1 MTESYFLD
9 FIIEVVNEIVPTEV
23 SNQETDRL
31 LELLF
36 PTSELLPTL
45 QKLNQK
51 RIKFLKRNDEDATS
65 ILRENLAGSEQI
77 IVLYSSLGNIS
88 SVHLRIDDLT
98 DPSGEI
104 RRTINQIRLSEAT
117 FNAESD
123 AEDEKEESQ
132 DIYSEEIYSSDE
144 DEEVEREVQASPDK
158 PCYYPSQIE
167 MATILRKRIEAIMS
181 HYHNISRLK
190 EVFNDIE
197 FVVYTARYRML
208 SNQTEKR
215 IRHPDAG
222 VLSKE
227 ELESCN
233 CERDGKKRMFMYV
246 RSAETDTH
254 FEKLKED
261 VQEKP
266 QTLFVIVADEC
277 HWGITKD
284 KASKP
289 SAHNLFIN
297 EWSKGNPPKN
307 VIVLQISA
315 TPFNLLTQNSRL
327 PLVPCVILK
336 DNVSPTNQAGDL
348 VVLKQEPDLERV
360 GETSKKLELH
370 VVHWSEVEL
379 KNFER
384 GMRMKLKSTLNID
397 DSLYKY
403 LQLSTKGNLGVT
415 SVPEEATEFLI
426 QGSHGIVTLKAE
438 EKGGRL
444 LTVTTDTHGNLE
456 AKSDPPVPTEFEV
469 KMDFGVGVVAF
480 RSCDERDRYISV
492 DANDYVSLQTAK
504 IERKCGVSIMK
515 PKHDLAKVSFQFYTD
530 QSTPMQVN
538 TVGKQYMSLNYY
550 LSTLNSPIKKDQ
562 KIREDKTFQNIVD
575 KAKRGRKM
583 SQSGSTSF
591 PIDALLCADYC
602 YHIILSSVFNRG
614 DEICKALT
622 VKVEESPTNEFHRRL
637 TLFKKKLNAPDVEK
651 YIHPEAFEL
660 IQRNIRDR
668 VTQQFKE
675 DLKNMEKLKKQRAS
689 ESNELQISKE
699 ELAISFVECMMH
711 FPSQEL
717 EELKHST
724 PLNIQQELQANG
736 CELMLQIWHYL
747 VQKHETSS
755 LVEDLIQS
763 GKGDLGK
770 MKIVRAKTMKTADQ
784 FYYTVQ
790 LAREVSGLKEYFE
803 VIRDYGGIQIENQL
817 MKSSNPFFKKL
828 QPEACT
834 YKFDC
839 HCSELKLQP
848 RHKICVNCQHVHK
861 LITQYEDLENL
872 ACILILVDK
881 GRMGDTFPQSF
892 DCLDLRLSYD
902 SSQEFKEGSAV
913 YLSSL
918 IQELGRMCR
927 YTQVPTSATPYVLIG
942 RQLFKRLK
950 TSVMESP
957 SISATSCSKADRYM
971 AKTPRIKDAQSS
983 ALRWLDYEAHKDS
996 YDYGNSQTHCNRI
1009 LLQAEPQIGKTGT
1022 YLCLIRELRLNI
1034 LGNERV
1040 LLTSPSTFD
1049 EGSFYQWKERNN
1061 SDESVITDVDECKYW
1076 QFPYWKTIATCP
1088 SLLDKPVEMGK
1099 YSIGGCFYSHD
1110 MEENPFIFLKEEGKT
1125 LIKTGHQNLRTD
1137 DCSNGP
1143 RAWHWYHFEKCAE
1156 CGRLLQG
1163 KESKLE
1169 NVVVDIA
1176 GITVTVTCS
1185 LPSNCP
1191 SFTQLKEKLTSSKSL
1206 VDGLTLPYW
1215 IFHPSHRDDPR
1226 KCTLN
1231 YHHVMQENGRVIN
1244 YVQVVV
1250 VRKEK
1255 FEAYRSTWGRVLVIV
1270 PLPEEL
1276 PNCGLGPEDGGIG
1289 YARLFI
1295 QKFAFSLELEYVFM
1309 IDDNIVMMSEA
1320 EFSKDHMPG
1329 KEVKVLRDDSGGMQM
1344 RRCTFLKPLSS
1355 LQKIVQGKDTPTV
1368 ADREHESH
1376 PLKNDYEAQGFPLY
1390 TYTGPAKLFRDKQHG
1405 SYGVL
1410 GLMRSVPKAVSPFMK
1425 TQVYAVVLL
1434 NVKSTVDKGVFY
1446 RPWPCWEDLR
1456 FNDDCDKAGLWVVR
1470 CNRYSFVKVQYK
1482 DWIESLVLPQVFP
1495 WDEKCSIV
1503 ERPVESELPEALE
1516 EKIILEHLCNFVN
1529 TSGPDKCFKE
1539 RIEYDRLVN
1548 KEAADSP
1555 LRILEQLDVGMVAE
1569 EDLTRGVSFL
1579 VLSYFPGNRRR
1590 ETLDVLDSNFCDT
1603 KKKIVFVA
1611 SATEANRRWPQM
1623 TVQTISTRH
1632 GICHNDEMTD
1642 RNAQFAIFSAADP
1655 KRHRLRWILIE
1666 ASFSHNNDLVKTEM
1680 GTNDI
1685 EAFEKS
1691 LENNRNALT
1700 LEESTSCNQQ
1710 NTGKTTKGVKRSLQE
1725 SSNDCQTFK
1734 RQKIQEEC
1742 RKRRNNQE
1750 GETMSADGTAVRKER
1765 ESSSKSPHSVRKVDN
1780 LALFGGEGDAEVESN
1795 SDASIVSE
1803 TPQSQERRQEDGC
1816 NNRKYFE
1823 GTSEVTK
1830 AIVDLWMEYKK
1841 IPGST
1846 KKVKQETGTSDL
1858 TMEYVKSKLS
1868 KFTLSQLE
1876 ERDESGYNALL
1887 KACSLPSMSPRVM
1900 QYLINDAEVWI
1911 NSDLPPNFG
1920 RHHPAGEGLIP
1931 GMSALSVA
1939 IKCGKKAKTLQT
1951 FTKRGKEISLRTSDE
1966 EGNTALHHCVLSCS
1980 KFAFKK
1986 VFPLYKNKN
1995 WKTMING
2002 EGKSP
2007 LDIAKNMEWSRL
2019 GEGNQQ
2025 TIAFML
2031 KEMEGGEKSNYH
2043 PNCIKKVPLM
2053 NDGSLEG
2060 KQANSDQNK
2069 RVQTFKEMEGGE
2081 KSNYHPNLLKKEP
2094 LMSDGSLEGKQANS
2108 HQNERVNTF
2117 NEEHQEWSTQIKR
2130 PKIGDGYG
2138 QHVEEV
2144 VPGKAV
2150 DGGGKV
2156 GLGDDSSDNRSGK
2169 RDTLG
2174 KKADIVQSLD
2184 AAAHMDGTN
2193 SVTGIIVDL
2202 WREYK
2207 EMQTQ
2212 VEEKGR
2218 SDLTTDEIQNKLEHF
2233 SKDQLDAADE
2243 RGYNALL
2250 KACSLPAMSP
2260 HVMQYLIT
2268 TRKVDLNCQ
2277 LPSDFDVNH
2286 SEAKELVPGMSS
2298 LSVAIRK
2305 GNVKSVS
2312 TFMNRS
2318 MWIQVRS
2325 FDDNGNTALHHCVI
2339 SIYKTAFDKIFP
2351 LFKPLEWRE
2360 MRNKRGKNPLDIC
2373 IEKEEELQRQ
2383 KKVKGK
2389 NLEKLRDM
2397 RKEMEVSA

>member
-1 MTESYFLD
+1 M
-9 FIIEVVNEIVPTEV
+9 V
-23 SNQETDRL
+23 
-31 LELLF
+31 
-36 PTSELLPTL
+36 
-45 QKLNQK
+45 
-51 RIKFLKRNDEDATS
+51 
-65 ILRENLAGSEQI
+65 
-77 IVLYSSLGNIS
+77 
-88 SVHLRIDDLT
+88 
-98 DPSGEI
+98 
-104 RRTINQIRLSEAT
+104 
-117 FNAESD
+117 
-123 AEDEKEESQ
+123 
-132 DIYSEEIYSSDE
+132 
-144 DEEVEREVQASPDK
+144 
-158 PCYYPSQIE
+158 
-167 MATILRKRIEAIMS
+167 
-181 HYHNISRLK
+181 
-190 EVFNDIE
+190 
-197 FVVYTARYRML
+197 
-208 SNQTEKR
+208 
-215 IRHPDAG
+215 
-222 VLSKE
+222 
-227 ELESCN
+227 
-233 CERDGKKRMFMYV
+233 
-246 RSAETDTH
+246 
-254 FEKLKED
+254 
-261 VQEKP
+261 
-266 QTLFVIVADEC
+266 
-277 HWGITKD
+277 
-284 KASKP
+284 
-289 SAHNLFIN
+289 
-297 EWSKGNPPKN
+297 
-307 VIVLQISA
+307 
-315 TPFNLLTQNSRL
+315 
-327 PLVPCVILK
+327 
-336 DNVSPTNQAGDL
+336 
-348 VVLKQEPDLERV
+348 
-360 GETSKKLELH
+360 
-370 VVHWSEVEL
+370 
-379 KNFER
+379 
-384 GMRMKLKSTLNID
+384 
-397 DSLYKY
+397 
-403 LQLSTKGNLGVT
+403 
-415 SVPEEATEFLI
+415 
-426 QGSHGIVTLKAE
+426 
-438 EKGGRL
+438 
-444 LTVTTDTHGNLE
+444 
-456 AKSDPPVPTEFEV
+456 
-469 KMDFGVGVVAF
+469 
-480 RSCDERDRYISV
+480 
-492 DANDYVSLQTAK
+492 
-504 IERKCGVSIMK
+504 
-515 PKHDLAKVSFQFYTD
+515 
-530 QSTPMQVN
+530 
-538 TVGKQYMSLNYY
+538 
-550 LSTLNSPIKKDQ
+550 
-562 KIREDKTFQNIVD
+562 
-575 KAKRGRKM
+575 
-583 SQSGSTSF
+583 
-591 PIDALLCADYC
+591 
-602 YHIILSSVFNRG
+602 
-614 DEICKALT
+614 
-622 VKVEESPTNEFHRRL
+622 
-637 TLFKKKLNAPDVEK
+637 
-651 YIHPEAFEL
+651 
-660 IQRNIRDR
+660 
-668 VTQQFKE
+668 
-675 DLKNMEKLKKQRAS
+675 
-689 ESNELQISKE
+689 
-699 ELAISFVECMMH
+699 
-711 FPSQEL
+711 
-717 EELKHST
+717 
-724 PLNIQQELQANG
+724 
-736 CELMLQIWHYL
+736 QIWRDL

-950 TSVMESP
+950 KSVKKSP

-971 AKTPRIKDAQSS
+971 TKTPRIKDAQSS

-1022 YLCLIRELRLNI
+1022 YLCLIRELRLKI
-1034 LGNERV
+1034 LGKERV
-1040 LLTSPSTFD
+1040 LLTSPATFD
-1049 EGSFYQWKERNN
+1049 EGSFYQWKQRNN
-1061 SDESVITDVDECKYW
+1061 PDESVITDVDECKYW

-1110 MEENPFIFLKEEGKT
+1110 MEENPFIFLKKEGKT
-1125 LIKTGHQNLRTD
+1125 LIKTGHQNLKTD

-1250 VRKEK
+1250 VRKEN
-1255 FEAYRSTWGRVLVIV
+1255 FEAYRSTWGKVLVIV

-1309 IDDNIVMMSEA
+1309 IDDNIAMMSEA
-1320 EFSKDHMPG
+1320 EFSRDHMPG
-1329 KEVKVLRDDSGGMQM
+1329 KEVKVLRDDSGVMQM
-1344 RRCTFLKPLSS
+1344 RRCTFLKPLTS
-1355 LQKIVQGKDTPTV
+1355 LQKIVQGKDTPTM

-1376 PLKNDYEAQGFPLY
+1376 PLKDDFEAQGFPLY

-1425 TQVYAVVLL
+1425 TQVYAVILL

-1482 DWIESLVLPQVFP
+1482 AWIESLVLPQVFP

-1529 TSGPDKCFKE
+1529 TSGPDNCFKE
-1539 RIEYDRLVN
+1539 RIEYDRPVN

-1569 EDLTRGVSFL
+1569 EDRTRGVSIL

-1590 ETLDVLDSNFCDT
+1590 ETLDVLDSNFCVT

-1666 ASFSHNNDLVKTEM
+1666 ASFSHNNDVVKTEM

-1691 LENNRNALT
+1691 LENNRNELT
-1700 LEESTSCNQQ
+1700 LEESTSSNQQ
-1710 NTGKTTKGVKRSLQE
+1710 NTGKTTEGVKRSLQE

-1742 RKRRNNQE
+1742 QKRRNNQE

-1765 ESSSKSPHSVRKVDN
+1765 ESSSKSPHSVREVDN

-1795 SDASIVSE
+1795 SEASIVSE

-1868 KFTLSQLE
+1868 KFTLCQLE

-1887 KACSLPSMSPRVM
+1887 KACSLPSMSPHVM
-1900 QYLINDAEVWI
+1900 QYLIND
-1911 NSDLPPNFG
+1911 
-1920 RHHPAGEGLIP
+1920 
-1931 GMSALSVA
+1931 
-1939 IKCGKKAKTLQT
+1939 
-1951 FTKRGKEISLRTSDE
+1951 
-1966 EGNTALHHCVLSCS
+1966 
-1980 KFAFKK
+1980 
-1986 VFPLYKNKN
+1986 
-1995 WKTMING
+1995 
-2002 EGKSP
+2002 
-2007 LDIAKNMEWSRL
+2007 
-2019 GEGNQQ
+2019 
-2025 TIAFML
+2025 
-2031 KEMEGGEKSNYH
+2031 
-2043 PNCIKKVPLM
+2043 
-2053 NDGSLEG
+2053 
-2060 KQANSDQNK
+2060 
-2069 RVQTFKEMEGGE
+2069 
-2081 KSNYHPNLLKKEP
+2081 
-2094 LMSDGSLEGKQANS
+2094 
-2108 HQNERVNTF
+2108 
-2117 NEEHQEWSTQIKR
+2117 
-2130 PKIGDGYG
+2130 
-2138 QHVEEV
+2138 
-2144 VPGKAV
+2144 
-2150 DGGGKV
+2150 
-2156 GLGDDSSDNRSGK
+2156 
-2169 RDTLG
+2169 
-2174 KKADIVQSLD
+2174 
-2184 AAAHMDGTN
+2184 
-2193 SVTGIIVDL
+2193 
-2202 WREYK
+2202 
-2207 EMQTQ
+2207 
-2212 VEEKGR
+2212 
-2218 SDLTTDEIQNKLEHF
+2218 
-2233 SKDQLDAADE
+2233 
-2243 RGYNALL
+2243 
-2250 KACSLPAMSP
+2250 
-2260 HVMQYLIT
+2260 
-2268 TRKVDLNCQ
+2268 RKVDLNCQ

-2305 GNVKSVS
+2305 KNVKSVS

-2318 MWIQVRS
+2318 TCIQVRS
-2325 FDDNGNTALHHCVI
+2325 CDDNGNTALHHCVI
-2339 SIYKTAFDKIFP
+2339 SIFKTAFDKIFP

-2360 MRNKRGKNPLDIC
+2360 MLNKRGKNPLDIC

-2389 NLEKLRDM
+2389 ALEKLRDM

>member
-1 MTESYFLD
+1 M
-9 FIIEVVNEIVPTEV
+9 
-23 SNQETDRL
+23 
-31 LELLF
+31 
-36 PTSELLPTL
+36 
-45 QKLNQK
+45 K
-51 RIKFLKRNDEDATS
+51 
-65 ILRENLAGSEQI
+65 
-77 IVLYSSLGNIS
+77 
-88 SVHLRIDDLT
+88 
-98 DPSGEI
+98 
-104 RRTINQIRLSEAT
+104 
-117 FNAESD
+117 NA
-123 AEDEKEESQ
+123 
-132 DIYSEEIYSSDE
+132 
-144 DEEVEREVQASPDK
+144 
-158 PCYYPSQIE
+158 
-167 MATILRKRIEAIMS
+167 
-181 HYHNISRLK
+181 
-190 EVFNDIE
+190 
-197 FVVYTARYRML
+197 
-208 SNQTEKR
+208 
-215 IRHPDAG
+215 
-222 VLSKE
+222 
-227 ELESCN
+227 
-233 CERDGKKRMFMYV
+233 
-246 RSAETDTH
+246 
-254 FEKLKED
+254 
-261 VQEKP
+261 
-266 QTLFVIVADEC
+266 
-277 HWGITKD
+277 
-284 KASKP
+284 
-289 SAHNLFIN
+289 
-297 EWSKGNPPKN
+297 
-307 VIVLQISA
+307 
-315 TPFNLLTQNSRL
+315 
-327 PLVPCVILK
+327 
-336 DNVSPTNQAGDL
+336 
-348 VVLKQEPDLERV
+348 
-360 GETSKKLELH
+360 
-370 VVHWSEVEL
+370 
-379 KNFER
+379 
-384 GMRMKLKSTLNID
+384 
-397 DSLYKY
+397 
-403 LQLSTKGNLGVT
+403 
-415 SVPEEATEFLI
+415 
-426 QGSHGIVTLKAE
+426 
-438 EKGGRL
+438 
-444 LTVTTDTHGNLE
+444 
-456 AKSDPPVPTEFEV
+456 
-469 KMDFGVGVVAF
+469 
-480 RSCDERDRYISV
+480 
-492 DANDYVSLQTAK
+492 
-504 IERKCGVSIMK
+504 
-515 PKHDLAKVSFQFYTD
+515 
-530 QSTPMQVN
+530 
-538 TVGKQYMSLNYY
+538 
-550 LSTLNSPIKKDQ
+550 
-562 KIREDKTFQNIVD
+562 
-575 KAKRGRKM
+575 
-583 SQSGSTSF
+583 
-591 PIDALLCADYC
+591 
-602 YHIILSSVFNRG
+602 
-614 DEICKALT
+614 
-622 VKVEESPTNEFHRRL
+622 
-637 TLFKKKLNAPDVEK
+637 
-651 YIHPEAFEL
+651 
-660 IQRNIRDR
+660 
-668 VTQQFKE
+668 
-675 DLKNMEKLKKQRAS
+675 EKLKKQRAS
-689 ESNELQISKE
+689 ECIELQTSKDN
-699 ELAISFVECMMH
+699 LAISFVECMMH
-711 FPSQEL
+711 LPSQEL
-717 EELKHST
+717 EELKHYT

-736 CELMLQIWHYL
+736 CELMVQIWHSL
-747 VQKHETSS
+747 VQEHETSS

-790 LAREVSGLKEYFE
+790 LAREVAGLKEYFE
-803 VIRDYGGIQIENQL
+803 VIRDYGGIEIEKQL

-872 ACILILVDK
+872 ACILILVEK

-902 SSQEFKEGSAV
+902 SSYEFKEGSAV

-950 TSVMESP
+950 TSVKTSP
-957 SISATSCSKADRYM
+957 SISVTSCSKPDRYM
-971 AKTPRIKDAQSS
+971 AKTPPIKDAQSS
-983 ALRWLDYEAHKDS
+983 ALRWLNYEAHKDS

-1034 LGNERV
+1034 LGKARV
-1040 LLTSPSTFD
+1040 LLTSPATFD
-1049 EGSFYQWKERNN
+1049 EGSFYQWKHRNN
-1061 SDESVITDVDECKYW
+1061 PDESVITDVDECKYW

-1110 MEENPFIFLKEEGKT
+1110 MEENPFIFLNEEGKT
-1125 LIKTGHQNLRTD
+1125 LIKTGHQNLKTD

-1169 NVVVDIA
+1169 NVVIDIA

-1255 FEAYRSTWGRVLVIV
+1255 FEAYRSTWGKVLVIV

-1276 PNCGLGPEDGGIG
+1276 PNCCLGPEDGGIG

-1309 IDDNIVMMSEA
+1309 IDDNIAMMSEA

-1329 KEVKVLRDDSGGMQM
+1329 KEVKVLRDDSGVMQM
-1344 RRCTFLKPLSS
+1344 RRCTFLKPLAS
-1355 LQKIVQGKDTPTV
+1355 LQKIVQGKDTPTM

-1376 PLKNDYEAQGFPLY
+1376 PLKDDFEAQGFPLY

-1482 DWIESLVLPQVFP
+1482 AWIESLVLPQVFP

-1516 EKIILEHLCNFVN
+1516 EKIILEQLCNFVN

-1569 EDLTRGVSFL
+1569 EDRTRGVSML

-1590 ETLDVLDSNFCDT
+1590 ETLDVLDSNFCVT

-1666 ASFSHNNDLVKTEM
+1666 ASFSHNNDVVKTEM

-1691 LENNRNALT
+1691 LENNSNALT
-1700 LEESTSCNQQ
+1700 LDESTSSNQQ

-1742 RKRRNNQE
+1742 QKRRNNQE

-1765 ESSSKSPHSVRKVDN
+1765 ESSSKSPHSVREVDN

-1795 SDASIVSE
+1795 SSIVSE

-1841 IPGST
+1841 IPGSA

-1876 ERDESGYNALL
+1876 EKDESGYNALL
-1887 KACSLPSMSPRVM
+1887 KACSLPSMSPHVM
-1900 QYLINDAEVWI
+1900 QYLINDAKVEI
-1911 NSDLPPNFG
+1911 NSRLPPNFD

-1951 FTKRGKEISLRTSDE
+1951 FTKRGKEISVGTFDE
-1966 EGNTALHHCVLSCS
+1966 ERNTALHHCVLSCS

-2019 GEGNQQ
+2019 SEGNKQ
-2025 TIAFML
+2025 TIAF
-2031 KEMEGGEKSNYH
+2031 
-2043 PNCIKKVPLM
+2043 I
-2053 NDGSLEG
+2053 
-2060 KQANSDQNK
+2060 
-2069 RVQTFKEMEGGE
+2069 
-2081 KSNYHPNLLKKEP
+2081 LKK
-2094 LMSDGSLEGKQANS
+2094 
-2108 HQNERVNTF
+2108 
-2117 NEEHQEWSTQIKR
+2117 
-2130 PKIGDGYG
+2130 
-2138 QHVEEV
+2138 
-2144 VPGKAV
+2144 
-2150 DGGGKV
+2150 
-2156 GLGDDSSDNRSGK
+2156 
-2169 RDTLG
+2169 
-2174 KKADIVQSLD
+2174 
-2184 AAAHMDGTN
+2184 
-2193 SVTGIIVDL
+2193 
-2202 WREYK
+2202 WREA
-2207 EMQTQ
+2207 
-2212 VEEKGR
+2212 R
-2218 SDLTTDEIQNKLEHF
+2218 N
-2233 SKDQLDAADE
+2233 
-2243 RGYNALL
+2243 
-2250 KACSLPAMSP
+2250 
-2260 HVMQYLIT
+2260 LIT
-2268 TRKVDLNCQ
+2268 
-2277 LPSDFDVNH
+2277 
-2286 SEAKELVPGMSS
+2286 
-2298 LSVAIRK
+2298 
-2305 GNVKSVS
+2305 
-2312 TFMNRS
+2312 
-2318 MWIQVRS
+2318 IQI
-2325 FDDNGNTALHHCVI
+2325 A
-2339 SIYKTAFDKIFP
+2339 
-2351 LFKPLEWRE
+2351 
-2360 MRNKRGKNPLDIC
+2360 
-2373 IEKEEELQRQ
+2373 
-2383 KKVKGK
+2383 
-2389 NLEKLRDM
+2389 
-2397 RKEMEVSA
+2397 